1 MGVYI
6 ALLCVGVLLVASY
19 LFLRTKKPSLV
30 AVFIK
35 IGASLIFI
43 SICAYGLYLHHY
55 VILPLMFVIGMV
67 FGMLG
72 DILLDLKYVFPEQ
85 DKMFTYSGFITFGI
99 GHIFFISGMF
109 RDLYHSES
117 ILYVILPFV
126 FGLLMAVVTLLMQKP
141 MKLKY
146 GDMTLIVAIYAYIL
160 FSMTGTAI
168 SLSILNKFM
177 STTLILLTI
186 GGALFAISDLILSQA
201 YFGGKEKD
209 PIVIILNICTY
220 YSAQYLLA
228 SAIFF
233 I

>member
-6 ALLCVGVLLVASY
+6 ALLCVGVLLVATY
-19 LFLRTKKPSLV
+19 LFFRTKKPSLH

-35 IGASLIFI
+35 TGASLIFI

-55 VILPLMFVIGMV
+55 TILPLMFVIGMV

-72 DILLDLKYVFPEQ
+72 DILLDFKYIYPEQ
-85 DKMFTYSGFITFGI
+85 DKIFTYSGFTTFGI
-99 GHIFFISGMF
+99 GHIFFIAGMF
-109 RDLYHSES
+109 RDLYHNES
-117 ILYVILPFV
+117 GIYIVLPFV
-126 FGLLMAVVTLLMQKP
+126 FGVLMAVVTLLMQKP

-146 GDMTLIVAIYAYIL
+146 GDMTTIVAVYAFIL
-160 FSMTGTAI
+160 FSMAGTAI
-168 SLSILNKFM
+168 SMAILNKFA
-177 STTLILLTI
+177 STSLILLTI

-201 YFGGKEKD
+201 YFGGKEKN

-220 YSAQYLLA
+220 YSAQFLLA

-233 I
+233 L